1 MTSTEC
7 GCQQSSTPAARHA
20 AFDVPVNLMC
30 KGFCVCVCRIT
41 THQRL
46 NSIILTGPTRE
57 EHRISTFNAGMR
69 TWFEAGHCGPAHV
82 VDVYNM
88 TKALV
93 TTRPE
98 EAKPLTH
105 DGLHWSMVVNLVKVQ
120 ILLNDIAAVLPSV
133 HDAVAP
139 LL

>member
-1 MTSTEC
+1 MTSTAC

-20 AFDVPVNLMC
+20 DFDAHVNLMC
-30 KGFCVCVCRIT
+30 KGARVCVCRIT

-46 NSIILTGPTRE
+46 SSILFTGPTRE

-88 TKALV
+88 TNTLV
-93 TTRPE
+93 TE
-98 EAKPLTH
+98 LGNEAML
-105 DGLHWSMVVNLVKVQ
+105 MVRLQ
-120 ILLNDIAAVLPSV
+120 HLPAASSV
-133 HDAVAP
+133 E
-139 LL
+139 

>member
-1 MTSTEC
+1 MTSIVC

-20 AFDVPVNLMC
+20 AFDVHVFPMC
-30 KGFCVCVCRIT
+30 KDFCVCVCRIA

-46 NSIILTGPTRE
+46 NSILLTGPTRE

-88 TKALV
+88 TNTLV
-93 TTRPE
+93 TE
-98 EAKPLTH
+98 LGNEAML
-105 DGLHWSMVVNLVKVQ
+105 MVRLQHLLVASF
-120 ILLNDIAAVLPSV
+120 IG
-133 HDAVAP
+133 
-139 LL
+139 